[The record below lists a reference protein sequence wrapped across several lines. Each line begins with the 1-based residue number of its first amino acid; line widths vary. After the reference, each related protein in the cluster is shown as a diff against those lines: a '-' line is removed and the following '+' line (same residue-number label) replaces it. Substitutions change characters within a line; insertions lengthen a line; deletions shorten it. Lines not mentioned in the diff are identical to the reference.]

1 MTVYILHFIALLQT
15 FSFRF
20 YANNSLVSVSRIG
33 MIMVKETQPD
43 RMVGREM
50 KQNYSWLEIFC
61 FGCLAITAAKN

>member
-33 MIMVKETQPD
+33 MIMVKEIKTA
-43 RMVGREM
+43 
-50 KQNYSWLEIFC
+50 WLEE
-61 FGCLAITAAKN
+61 K